1 MPSANIKGGAI
12 FTLKLYSARVGR
24 IKADQCLPRQVYS
37 GRQTPRD
44 DRPRV
49 CRAARRLHP
58 PSKVKMVNKIGRK
71 NKYGAKR
78 KRGSWVGGG
87 KVVAADRQT
96 CGDDASPPL
105 RLWAGPLL
113 PLLLLPVSVAASL
126 FATQNLPRRAQGFL
140 SLLIKHELFIL
151 H

>member
-71 NKYGAKR
+71 NKYGEKR

-96 CGDDASPPL
+96 CGDDASPTPSSAGAGLCCPCSSFLL
-105 RLWAGPLL
+105 R
-113 PLLLLPVSVAASL
+113 SRTL
-126 FATQNLPRRAQGFL
+126 FATQNLPRCGH
-140 SLLIKHELFIL
+140 SLLFSCLFVPIE

>member
-12 FTLKLYSARVGR
+12 FTLKLYSAWVGR

-96 CGDDASPPL
+96 CGDDASPAPPS
-105 RLWAGPLL
+105 AGPGRCCPPSTFLL
-113 PLLLLPVSVAASL
+113 RSRPLCLIFKTCFDVCIACVLLLFIP
-126 FATQNLPRRAQGFL
+126 
-140 SLLIKHELFIL
+140 IKR
-151 H
+151 